1 MSFLEWFLLTIVFV
15 IYVVAIFTVM
25 LITFR
30 NGHWIL
36 GILGFFFPVFWLIGV
51 ILPPTNEAVVEEVL
65 DN

>member
-51 ILPPTNEAVVEEVL
+51 ILPPTKEAVVEEVS